1 MIELRSER
9 IIDSDKIKELG
20 RGVKY
25 YRQRRECMQRFC
37 GGRVHVVLQ

>member
-9 IIDSDKIKELG
+9 IIDSDKIKELR

-25 YRQRRECMQRFC
+25 YRQKRECMQRHC
-37 GGRVHVVLQ
+37 GRRVHVVLQ

>member
-9 IIDSDKIKELG
+9 IIDSNKIKELG
-20 RGVKY
+20 REVTY
-25 YRQRRECMQRFC
+25 YRQRREHMQKFC